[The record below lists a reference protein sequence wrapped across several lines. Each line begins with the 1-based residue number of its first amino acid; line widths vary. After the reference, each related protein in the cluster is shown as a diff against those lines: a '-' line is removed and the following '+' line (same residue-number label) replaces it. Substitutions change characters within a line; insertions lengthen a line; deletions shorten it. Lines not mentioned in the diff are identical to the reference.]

1 MTKLILASGS
11 PRRKE
16 LLEKVGYT
24 FEIIPSHAPEIVS
37 STQPAKVVE
46 ELSALKAED
55 IFEKLMAGEVR
66 STLLSGDGEEPKDA
80 DFVVLGADTI
90 VAADNEI
97 MGKPTDK
104 DHAFAML
111 KSLQDTWHSV
121 YTGVTLLG
129 HVSGRRVKDTFH
141 VQTKV
146 KFYALSDEEILEY
159 LSDPEYKDKAGSYA
173 IQGLGT
179 LLVEKID
186 GDFNNVVGLPVAA
199 VHRHLKEMIQAGN
212 ISED

>member
-1 MTKLILASGS
+1 MIKLILASGS

-16 LLEKVGYT
+16 LLEKIGYT

-46 ELSALKAED
+46 ELSALKTKD
-55 IFEKLMAGEVR
+55 IFEKLVSGEVK
-66 STLLSGDGEEPKDA
+66 SALLTEDGGRLDNAE
-80 DFVVLGADTI
+80 FVVLGADTI
-90 VAADNEI
+90 VAAENEI
-97 MGKPTDK
+97 MGKPVDK
-104 DHAFAML
+104 DHAFSML
-111 KSLQDTWHSV
+111 KNLQDTWHSV
-121 YTGVTLLG
+121 YTGVTLMG
-129 HVSGRRVKDTFH
+129 NIGGRQIEDTFH

-159 LSDPEYKDKAGSYA
+159 LNDPEYKDKAGSYA

-212 ISED
+212 MNEV